1 MTHYQ
6 YSHIIRNG
14 RSERSYL
21 SGIRIAATVLLALF
35 LAGCSSLSAV
45 QLVGSAVG
53 VALEATGVIKKD
65 PGDGKGKLTDL
76 TVRVFASDLLNTT
89 DSGKSLSLIVK
100 IYILRS
106 TEQFKTMSYA
116 QIASPEGEKE
126 ALGQDIISV
135 KEITLIPGKSYEV
148 ILKVPAEGTTIGIA
162 GLFRAPFG
170 NRWKVAFDA
179 KQSFETGITVGA
191 HGCALTASKGVL
203 ETSISPESVRTLG
216 GVQCNRQVGY

>member
-1 MTHYQ
+1 MM
-6 YSHIIRNG
+6 
-14 RSERSYL
+14 
-21 SGIRIAATVLLALF
+21 
-35 LAGCSSLSAV
+35 LAGCSSLSTV

-53 VALEATGVIKKD
+53 IALEATGVIKKD
-65 PGDGKGKLTDL
+65 PADGKNKVTDL
-76 TVRVFASDLLNTT
+76 PIRIYASDLINTT

-100 IYILRS
+100 LYILRS
-106 TEQFKTMSYA
+106 TEQFKTASYS

-135 KEITLIPGKSYEV
+135 KEVTLIPGKSYEV
-148 ILKVPAEGTTIGIA
+148 ILKVPADGTTIGIA
-162 GLFRAPFG
+162 GMFRAPFG
-170 NRWKVAFDA
+170 NRWKLAFDA

-191 HGCALTASKGVL
+191 HGCALTASKGAL